1 MIEEI
6 ITLVKENVKPKT
18 KIVTRNIQ
26 EIGESMTKSNL
37 RIIEIGETQ
46 FKGTEDIFN
55 KIVEQNFPNL
65 KKGGW
70 ILN

>member
-46 FKGTEDIFN
+46 FKGTEYIFN
-55 KIVEQNFPNL
+55 KIIGEIFL
-65 KKGGW
+65 IKRRGF
-70 ILN
+70 L